1 MEKYD
6 AAESLRNAAYPPRR
20 LMAVYGGVWAVFL
33 LVCAGVSFG
42 LNAVN
47 IKGGLDTISLQTILT
62 TAQLILPLAGAVLLP
77 AWMAGLWTV
86 ALGIA
91 RGQQMRPHNLTDGF
105 SRLLPL
111 LASGLLMGVQYAF
124 RGYISMIISSS
135 LLNFTPAG
143 MKMMNAAL
151 EVNNGAEPD
160 LRVLL
165 GNDYAWVMGT
175 LYVLFAVVFIA
186 ICLPVFYRY
195 RMTGYLIADRQESG
209 GIRAMLRSRMLMFRR
224 RWELAKLDLRF
235 WWYYLLLLLG
245 VAVSCG
251 GWIVELAGLS
261 LPIPHAAVYW
271 ICLVAGALI
280 VLGVQVLAGPKVAVT
295 YALRY
300 DRYLQEPPPPP
311 SEPKRPQVAPEAL
324 PWQY

>member
-1 MEKYD
+1 MEKFD
-6 AAESLRNAAYPPRR
+6 AEMSLRNASYSPRR
-20 LMAVYGGVWAVFL
+20 LMAIFGGALVAFL
-33 LVCAGVSFG
+33 LVCAGVRFA
-42 LNAVN
+42 LDAIN
-47 IKGGLDTISLQTILT
+47 IKGGLDTITLQTVLT
-62 TAQLILPLAGAVLLP
+62 TAQLVLPLAGAVLLP

-86 ALGIA
+86 ALSMA
-91 RGQQMRPHNLTDGF
+91 RGHQVHPRNLTDGF
-105 SRLLPL
+105 RRLLPL
-111 LASGLLMGVQYAF
+111 LTSILLRGLQYAL
-124 RGYISMIISSS
+124 RGYISLSLASS
-135 LLNFTPAG
+135 LLSFTPVG
-143 MKMMNAAL
+143 NKLYDAAL
-151 EVNNGAEPD
+151 QIQNGAEPD
-160 LRVLL
+160 LTVLM
-165 GNDYAWVMGT
+165 GNDYGWVMGT
-175 LYVLFAVVFIA
+175 LYAVAAVLFLLIS
-186 ICLPVFYRY
+186 LPVFYRY
-195 RMTGYLIADRQESG
+195 RMTGYLIIDRQAPG
-209 GIRAMLRSRMLMFRR
+209 GASAMLRSRVLMLRR

-251 GWIVELAGLS
+251 GPILELAGLS

-311 SEPKRPQVAPEAL
+311 TEPKRPQVDPEDL